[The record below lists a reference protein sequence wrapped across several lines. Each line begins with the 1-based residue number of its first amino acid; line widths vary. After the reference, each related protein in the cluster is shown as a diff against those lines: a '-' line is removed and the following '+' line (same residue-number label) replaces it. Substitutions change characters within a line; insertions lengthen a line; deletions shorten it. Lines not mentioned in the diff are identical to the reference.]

1 MNQLALIKLL
11 LIKNKPHKW
20 GIKVFACAGA
30 SGFVYGLDVYV
41 GKKTISQP
49 SELGISRDIVL
60 KLAELLPPHKGFK
73 ISLNNWYASHGLV
86 VALKEKGLLSVGIAH
101 LNRLPGC
108 SVKTDVTLKKSGC
121 GSFYV
126 STEVCNNITAVK
138 WLDNKPVHLV

>member
-30 SGFVYGLDVYV
+30 SRFVYGLDVYV

-86 VALKEKGLLSVGIAH
+86 VALKEKESSLLGQRISIVF
-101 LNRLPGC
+101 PG
-108 SVKTDVTLKKSGC
+108 VR
-121 GSFYV
+121 
-126 STEVCNNITAVK
+126 
-138 WLDNKPVHLV
+138 